1 MTPQSDDLCRLWQS
15 DSGNGAVDPS
25 DLLRELERRSRSFD
39 RMIRRRDIREI
50 AGGLVVTVVY
60 GLMAW
65 KAGTLLFL
73 VSDIWLAACGVWF
86 AYYLRRDS
94 KRSLQPVPDQ
104 SLVVYRQS
112 LMERYDGQIRLARSV
127 KYWFLL
133 PMWFGLLLQ
142 ALASRLDGGSW
153 FKFSMI
159 MLVAT
164 VGNGF
169 VWWLNEG
176 PGVRYLERKRRQ
188 LAALLGEDGGSR

>member
-159 MLVAT
+159 RLVAT

>member
-1 MTPQSDDLCRLWQS
+1 MTPRSDYLCRLWQS
-15 DSGNGAVDPS
+15 DSGNGAVDPR

-50 AGGLVVTVVY
+50 AGGLALTVIY

-65 KAGTLLFL
+65 KAGTLLYR

-104 SLVVYRQS
+104 SLAVYRQS

-142 ALASRLDGGSW
+142 AVASRLDGGSW

-176 PGVRYLERKRRQ
+176 PGIRYLERKRRQ
-188 LAALLGEDGGSR
+188 LAALIGEDGGLK